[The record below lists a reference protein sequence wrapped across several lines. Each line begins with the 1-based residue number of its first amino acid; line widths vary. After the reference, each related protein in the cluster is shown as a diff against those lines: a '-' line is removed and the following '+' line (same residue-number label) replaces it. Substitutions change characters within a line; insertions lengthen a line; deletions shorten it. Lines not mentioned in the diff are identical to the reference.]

1 MNIKS
6 VKKVE
11 YKISEGASRDYI
23 MLKVTQQDDSLVFVP
38 QSSENT
44 DYQAILTWVAE
55 GNTIQEAD

>member
-11 YKISEGASRDYI
+11 YKISEGASRDYT

-38 QSSENT
+38 QSSENK
-44 DYQAILTWVAE
+44 DYQAILQWVAE

>member
-11 YKISEGASRDYI
+11 YKISEGASKDYT

-55 GNTIQEAD
+55 GNTIQEIE

>member
-11 YKISEGASRDYI
+11 YKISEGASKDYT
-23 MLKVTQQDDSLVFVP
+23 MLKVTKQDDSLVFVP

-44 DYQAILTWVAE
+44 DYQTILSWVAE
-55 GNTIQEAD
+55 GNTIAEAD

>member
-11 YKISEGASRDYI
+11 YKISEGASRDYT

-44 DYQAILTWVAE
+44 DYQAILAWVTE
-55 GNTIQEAD
+55 GNTIEEAD

>member
-11 YKISEGASRDYI
+11 YKISEGASRDYT

-55 GNTIQEAD
+55 GNTIEEAD

>member
-11 YKISEGASRDYI
+11 YKISEGASKDYT
-23 MLKVTQQDDSLVFVP
+23 MLKVTLQDDSLVFVP
-38 QSSENT
+38 QSSKNT

-55 GNTIQEAD
+55 GNTIAEAD

>member
-55 GNTIQEAD
+55 GNTIEEAD